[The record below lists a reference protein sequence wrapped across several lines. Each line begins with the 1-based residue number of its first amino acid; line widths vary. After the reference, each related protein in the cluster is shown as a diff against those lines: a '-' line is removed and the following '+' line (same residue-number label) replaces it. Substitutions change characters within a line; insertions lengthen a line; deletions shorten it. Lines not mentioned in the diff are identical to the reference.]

1 MSDDE
6 VNRVCDAWRARGAPD
21 YVDEVLDA
29 FDENSVDTSSGGGGT
44 SGEEDDLYDQAVAF
58 VMESKKVSISSIQRK
73 FSIGFNRA
81 ARIVDGMQ
89 EAGLVSGADKTGKRE
104 ILM

>member
-1 MSDDE
+1 
-6 VNRVCDAWRARGAPD
+6 
-21 YVDEVLDA
+21 
-29 FDENSVDTSSGGGGT
+29 
-44 SGEEDDLYDQAVAF
+44 
-58 VMESKKVSISSIQRK
+58 MESKKVSISSIQRK